1 MKQQQMETTINMT
14 SESNSSRAETGKSSI
29 KTPVTAFIKIQLNL
43 GDCLEDGGKND
54 FIHRQQQIVIGIEN
68 SPNIR
73 NYYFKHNCRYI
84 GCYFVNNPFN
94 NILSIY
100 EFEELFR
107 YAILKLGFNEEGKKY
122 FKGDSYE
129 QLFIKI
135 EKMMERLIKTLD
147 DTKGGKKWS
156 YKEDNIGGIK
166 LNFQKIDQFLNEIK
180 ILGIFLILFAVIFSQ
195 IIPIYDKKKYGRS

>member
-1 MKQQQMETTINMT
+1 M
-14 SESNSSRAETGKSSI
+14 SA
-29 KTPVTAFIKIQLNL
+29 TAFINIKLNL
-43 GDCLEDGGKND
+43 CDCLEDGGKNY
-54 FIHRQQQIVIGIEN
+54 FNHRQQQIVIGIEN
-68 SPNIR
+68 NPNIR
-73 NYYFKHNCRYI
+73 NYYFKHNCWYI

-94 NILSIY
+94 TILSIY

-107 YAILKLGFNEEGKKY
+107 DVMLKLGFNEEGKKY

-156 YKEDNIGGIK
+156 YKEDNIGRIK
-166 LNFQKIDQFLNEIK
+166 LNFQKIDQFLNENIVTK
-180 ILGIFLILFAVIFSQ
+180 
-195 IIPIYDKKKYGRS
+195 

>member
-1 MKQQQMETTINMT
+1 MLRIYFLTHMNNNKLKPQIETTINMT
-14 SESNSSRAETGKSSI
+14 SESNSSRAETGKSSSE
-29 KTPVTAFIKIQLNL
+29 PSVTASINIKLNL

-68 SPNIR
+68 SPDIYD
-73 NYYFKHNCRYI
+73 YYLENDCWYM

-94 NILSIY
+94 KILSIY

-107 YAILKLGFNEEGKKY
+107 DVMLKLGFNEEGKKY

-156 YKEDNIGGIK
+156 YKEDNIGRIK
-166 LNFQKIDQFLNEIK
+166 LNFQKIDQFLREKSPNP
-180 ILGIFLILFAVIFSQ
+180 LTRTTLYL
-195 IIPIYDKKKYGRS
+195 

>member
-1 MKQQQMETTINMT
+1 MKQQQTTTNMT
-14 SESNSSRAETGKSSI
+14 SESNSSRAETGKSSSEPSLTASINI
-29 KTPVTAFIKIQLNL
+29 KLNL

-68 SPNIR
+68 SPDIYD
-73 NYYFKHNCRYI
+73 YYLENDCWYM

-94 NILSIY
+94 KILSIY

-107 YAILKLGFNEEGKKY
+107 DVMLKLGFNEEGKKY

-135 EKMMERLIKTLD
+135 EKMMERIIKTLD

-156 YKEDNIGGIK
+156 YKENEYTIGDGIK
-166 LNFQKIDQFLNEIK
+166 FPKNRP
-180 ILGIFLILFAVIFSQ
+180 IF
-195 IIPIYDKKKYGRS
+195 K

>member
-29 KTPVTAFIKIQLNL
+29 EPPVTAFIKIQLNL

-68 SPNIR
+68 SPDI
-73 NYYFKHNCRYI
+73 YDYSASLNCWYM

-94 NILSIY
+94 KILSIY

-107 YAILKLGFNEEGKKY
+107 DVMFKLGFNEEGKKY

-129 QLFIKI
+129 QLFINI
-135 EKMMERLIKTLD
+135 EKMMDRLIKTLD

-156 YKEDNIGGIK
+156 YKEDTIGRIK
-166 LNFQKIDQFLNEIK
+166 LNF
-180 ILGIFLILFAVIFSQ
+180 ARASIFST
-195 IIPIYDKKKYGRS
+195 G